1 MITSIELVD
10 FLSHSDTKLKFEDGV
25 TIFVGDNGA
34 GKSSIIDA
42 ITFSLFGQHTR
53 KSNKG
58 LIRRGTNQGYAK
70 IEFSIKDKKY
80 ETVRKIDTKGSLS
93 AIFSET
99 TNNNRVEIAAGERK
113 QFGESMTEQ
122 VEKTIGMNFEKLKIA
137 SIVQQGE
144 LNSIINAKPREFK
157 ELLNAIIGIDK
168 LDIASDTMQK
178 VTKEFRKKIRTDLGG
193 HDDTDIEFLTKDFE
207 KCQYDIKEAEPE
219 KNQLE
224 SQKKS
229 EHRELEELLKKEE
242 TDTPK
247 RDKINQLES
256 QKKELLRYVKETIQG
271 IQQEIQ
277 ENERKIDDCKN
288 CFEELKL
295 KTGFEGKLEKVEEED
310 KEVIKKI
317 QEITTQ
323 IVSLKG
329 KQELKRD
336 KINQLESQ
344 KKELLRYVKET
355 IQGIQQEIQENE
367 RKIDD
372 CKNCFEE
379 LKLKTGF
386 EGKLEKVE
394 EEDKEVIKK
403 IQEIT
408 TQIVSLKEKEKL
420 AEKLQLKDNK
430 CPVCDSNVEKLN
442 PFFQE
447 EHIKEEII
455 KLKQDADLKEK
466 ERIMYSQERDRF
478 VGELQKIRDAEATL
492 RAHSIKTK
500 EELVAIQ
507 NNTESKKEKLSLAD
521 NENLEQIS
529 QVDDHTKLIFDN
541 ILKLELETK
550 GFDEGELEEEIIKLK
565 QDADLKEKERIMYSQ
580 ERDRFVGELQKIR
593 DAEATLRA
601 HSIKTKEELV
611 AIQNNTESK
620 KEKLSLAD
628 NENLEQISQV
638 DDHTKLIF
646 DNILK
651 LELETK
657 GFDEGE
663 FKKLKERIVEKRSN
677 LSQIDQRMGGVLEK
691 IEKAKKQSQVI
702 EKSIVELEKVKK
714 YMLRLDKIQSNV
726 FSRDG
731 SVAISL
737 RSWALNSISI
747 KASEYLSILNTKIQ
761 RIALSEK
768 AKNVS
773 IACHSKTEVLELE
786 SLSGG
791 EKVSVALALRLGMA
805 SLLGASNLNLMIL
818 DEPTTHLDTE
828 RKKSLVDVLSQLS
841 RIEKSQLPMQFLI
854 ITHDAEIFE
863 NSNVEQIYKFE
874 SREEGSRVTAL

>member
-10 FLSHSDTKLKFEDGV
+10 FLSHSDTKLKFEEGV

-70 IEFSIKDKKY
+70 IEFSIKDKQY
-80 ETVRKIDTKGSLS
+80 ETVRKIDSKGGLS

-99 TNNNRVEIAAGERK
+99 TNNDRVEIAAGERK

-122 VEKTIGMNFEKLKIA
+122 VEKTIGMDFEKLKIA

-144 LNSIINAKPREFK
+144 LNAIINAKPKEFK

-168 LDIASDTMQK
+168 LDIASESMKK
-178 VTKEFRKKIRTDLGG
+178 VTKEFREKIRTELGY
-193 HDDTDIEFLTKDFE
+193 DDTHIEILTKDFE
-207 KCQYDIKEAEPE
+207 KYQCEVKETEPE

-224 SQKKS
+224 LQKK
-229 EHRELEELLKKEE
+229 EIEKELVELQEKEE
-242 TDTPK
+242 IETPK
-247 RDKINQLES
+247 RDKINQLEL
-256 QKKELLRYVKETIQG
+256 QKKELVRYVKETIEG
-271 IQQEIQ
+271 IQQEIK
-277 ENERKIDDCKN
+277 ENERKIHDCKN

-295 KTGFEGKLEKVEEED
+295 KQDFERKLEKVEEED

-317 QEITTQ
+317 QEIT
-323 IVSLKG
+323 
-329 KQELKRD
+329 
-336 KINQLESQ
+336 SQ
-344 KKELLRYVKET
+344 T
-355 IQGIQQEIQENE
+355 
-367 RKIDD
+367 
-372 CKNCFEE
+372 
-379 LKLKTGF
+379 
-386 EGKLEKVE
+386 
-394 EEDKEVIKK
+394 
-403 IQEIT
+403 
-408 TQIVSLKEKEKL
+408 VSLKEKEKL

-430 CPVCDSNVEKLN
+430 CPVCDSIVEKLN

-447 EHIKEEII
+447 KHIKDELI
-455 KLKQDADLKEK
+455 KLKQDVDLKEK

-478 VGELQKIRDAEATL
+478 VTELQKIRDAEATL

-507 NNTESKKEKLSLAD
+507 NNTEIKKEKISLAD
-521 NENLEQIS
+521 NENLEEIS
-529 QVDDHTKLIFDN
+529 EIDDHTKLIFRN

-550 GFDEGELEEEIIKLK
+550 GFDEGKFK
-565 QDADLKEKERIMYSQ
+565 
-580 ERDRFVGELQKIR
+580 
-593 DAEATLRA
+593 
-601 HSIKTKEELV
+601 
-611 AIQNNTESK
+611 
-620 KEKLSLAD
+620 
-628 NENLEQISQV
+628 
-638 DDHTKLIF
+638 
-646 DNILK
+646 NI
-651 LELETK
+651 
-657 GFDEGE
+657 
-663 FKKLKERIVEKRSN
+663 KERIVGKRSN
-677 LSQIDQRMGGVLEK
+677 LSQIDQQMGGVLEK
-691 IEKAKKQSQVI
+691 IEKAKKQSSVI
-702 EKSIVELEKVKK
+702 EKSILELEKVKK
-714 YMLRLDKIQSNV
+714 YMSRLDKIQSSV

-731 SVAISL
+731 SVATSL

-768 AKNVS
+768 ARDIS

-874 SREEGSRVTAL
+874 SREEGSKVTAL